1 MFDAVVSAIM
11 IQGNLNKTIN
21 SHSDTEVEIKSDG
34 ELPKEVWLEWDT
46 VHITE
51 SFHK

>member
-1 MFDAVVSAIM
+1 MFDVVVSAIT

-21 SHSDTEVEIKSDG
+21 SRSDTEVEIKSNG
-34 ELPKEVWLEWDT
+34 ELLKEVWLERDT